1 LSLWHL
7 EEIQTNNKEYK
18 ITPRKLIQAF
28 GCEARSK
35 GNVARINDFLEKNK
49 LETIPNYL
57 ESWIDGEIMLKHKK
71 RAKSKTEVDPIQR
84 IKLLPAANKSPVS
97 IKRESKISE
106 AITIM
111 MMHNFSQLPV
121 MNNAREVNGVIT
133 WETIGYALTN
143 GIKSELVKD
152 FIKTDVMILEYD
164 TPILDAVK
172 IIIEN
177 DFALVRKKDKSI
189 SGIVTIADIS
199 SQYIKVTEPFLL
211 LEQIESHIRLILNEK
226 FLVEE
231 LQTFSIESDNRK
243 IEYIDDLTFG
253 EYIRIIEKK
262 ENWIKLNL
270 SIDRCFFIKQL
281 DKVREIR
288 NDIMHFNSEGITNE
302 QRSDLYKMSNFLK
315 ELKKFL

>member
-1 LSLWHL
+1 
-7 EEIQTNNKEYK
+7 
-18 ITPRKLIQAF
+18 
-28 GCEARSK
+28 
-35 GNVARINDFLEKNK
+35 
-49 LETIPNYL
+49 
-57 ESWIDGEIMLKHKK
+57 
-71 RAKSKTEVDPIQR
+71 
-84 IKLLPAANKSPVS
+84 
-97 IKRESKISE
+97 
-106 AITIM
+106 
-111 MMHNFSQLPV
+111 
-121 MNNAREVNGVIT
+121 
-133 WETIGYALTN
+133 
-143 GIKSELVKD
+143 
-152 FIKTDVMILEYD
+152 
-164 TPILDAVK
+164 
-172 IIIEN
+172 
-177 DFALVRKKDKSI
+177 
-189 SGIVTIADIS
+189 
-199 SQYIKVTEPFLL
+199 